1 MMVIFTSRSEKK
13 ALYTVRRILDSF
25 ADRIGDDTWK
35 TVITQE
41 GLLTVQALLR
51 RTATKSTAVACHW
64 IRSRSH
70 SELVW
75 VVGKR
80 DMFNEEGIVPVHSTQ
95 KEILHHEWENDWQY
109 LPLIKAL
116 AAVAALLHDWGKAS
130 ALFQEKLDGTL
141 KSGDP
146 FRHEWVSCKLLEALI
161 FASDA
166 EEDDRKWLK
175 VLAEGTIKTEDIEK
189 NLQVDKKGNGQANM
203 KKLDAAH
210 LPPIAKFL
218 MWMILS
224 HHRLPDIKDKNK
236 WCNTG
241 KPTFYEM
248 FESLDVSWGYENTGD
263 DKSRSKCFSFPKG
276 LLLGDAPVRWK
287 CLKKWCKRL
296 AENYDRLMDIMKEET
311 YKPSFRA
318 IAHYTR
324 LSLMLADHYVSSL
337 PEETDKGRWAKN
349 SLWANTDR
357 KTGKKKQYLE
367 EHLVRVCEQATHIA
381 HRLPYFSDQM
391 ESVYDIKA
399 LTKKSPVA
407 FRWQDTAVEKIR
419 AFREK
424 NGDDARYFIVN
435 MASTGCGKTFA
446 NAKIMQAVSADGKS
460 LRYILA
466 LGLRTL
472 TLQTGDEYRERM
484 HLDRNDLA
492 VLIGSSAIAK
502 LHEENKEA
510 DKEKG
515 EEEEKKEN
523 RREYLS
529 EEPLLP
535 EELEYVD
542 TENEEQSCFLDIF
555 FHKLDR
561 KGREVNEQASR
572 KNRAF
577 LYKPVLVATIDH
589 MMGATETTRGGRYI
603 LPSLRLMSSDLV
615 IDEIDD
621 FNTKDLIAIA
631 RLVHLAGLCGR
642 NVAISSAT
650 IPPDL
655 AEGLYR
661 SYQAGLK
668 SYNSFFTEKKQSALV
683 LCDEFRTDVEAMDSG
698 DDSAYRKIHDR
709 FIRKRVEKLGKEP
722 VKREG
727 YIQPCG
733 AEDNDTDAAKE
744 TSYFENIREAI
755 EKLHENHHVIDKKTK
770 KRVSFGV
777 VRVANITPCVKV
789 SLYLMKCGW
798 SKGTTVRVMTYHSRQ
813 ILLLRHEQERY
824 LDGVLTRKT
833 QFATVDFQ
841 DETVRKHLDSTSE
854 KNIIFILV
862 ATPVEEVGRDH
873 DFDWAVVEPSSYRSI
888 IQLAGRVLRHRQLVS
903 GTLEKKNMAIMA
915 YNLKAWQGKEP
926 AYSKPGYETKKRK
939 LNSYDMHDLV
949 DEEELGRR
957 IDAVPRILKPEM
969 LDKEQF
975 CPDDKKYFSKLSDLE
990 HASMMDFNCKK
1001 DCGPQCMHGWM
1012 EEYWWM
1018 TALPQGCSRFR
1029 ESYGEEIKACA
1040 VYEEGERKFL
1050 VYEGKEKTLLSDSVG
1065 ITDYS
1070 GMTEEMEGR
1079 LWIIRDYEAAL
1090 RRYVSDA
1097 SDVPQDV
1104 QMNEISCRY
1113 GEITIPYGRS
1123 STVDEWKYSDQ
1134 LGMFKLTEE
1143 NRQEG

>member
-1 MMVIFTSRSEKK
+1 
-13 ALYTVRRILDSF
+13 
-25 ADRIGDDTWK
+25 
-35 TVITQE
+35 
-41 GLLTVQALLR
+41 
-51 RTATKSTAVACHW
+51 
-64 IRSRSH
+64 
-70 SELVW
+70 
-75 VVGKR
+75 
-80 DMFNEEGIVPVHSTQ
+80 
-95 KEILHHEWENDWQY
+95 
-109 LPLIKAL
+109 
-116 AAVAALLHDWGKAS
+116 
-130 ALFQEKLDGTL
+130 
-141 KSGDP
+141 
-146 FRHEWVSCKLLEALI
+146 
-161 FASDA
+161 
-166 EEDDRKWLK
+166 
-175 VLAEGTIKTEDIEK
+175 
-189 NLQVDKKGNGQANM
+189 
-203 KKLDAAH
+203 
-210 LPPIAKFL
+210 
-218 MWMILS
+218 
-224 HHRLPDIKDKNK
+224 
-236 WCNTG
+236 
-241 KPTFYEM
+241 
-248 FESLDVSWGYENTGD
+248 
-263 DKSRSKCFSFPKG
+263 
-276 LLLGDAPVRWK
+276 
-287 CLKKWCKRL
+287 
-296 AENYDRLMDIMKEET
+296 
-311 YKPSFRA
+311 
-318 IAHYTR
+318 
-324 LSLMLADHYVSSL
+324 MLADHYVSSL

-349 SLWANTDR
+349 DLWANTDG
-357 KTGKKKQYLE
+357 KTGKKKQFLE

-391 ESVYDIKA
+391 ESVYDVKA
-399 LTKKSPVA
+399 LTKKSPAV
-407 FRWQDTAVEKIR
+407 FRWQDTVVEKIR

-424 NGDDARYFIVN
+424 NGDGARYFIVN

-446 NAKIMQAVSADGKS
+446 NAKIMQAVSTDGKS

-472 TLQTGDEYRERM
+472 TLQTGDEYRERI

-492 VLIGSSAIAK
+492 VLIGSSAVTK

-510 DKEKG
+510 DKEK
-515 EEEEKKEN
+515 EEEKKGN
-523 RREYLS
+523 RKGYLS

-542 TENEEQSCFLDIF
+542 TESEEQSRFLDIF
-555 FHKLDR
+555 FNKTDK
-561 KGREVNEQASR
+561 KGMTVNEKTSK
-572 KNRAF
+572 KNKAF
-577 LYKPVLVATIDH
+577 LYKPVLAATIDH
-589 MMGATETTRGGRYI
+589 MMGAVETTRGGRYI

-621 FNTKDLIAIA
+621 FNSKDLIAIA

-668 SYNSFFTEKKQSALV
+668 SYNSFFTGKKQCALV
-683 LCDEFRTDVEAMDSG
+683 LCDEFRTDVEPMDSG

-709 FIRKRVEKLGKEP
+709 FIRKRVENLGKEP
-722 VKREG
+722 VKRRG
-727 YIQPCG
+727 YIQFCG

-755 EKLHENHHVIDKKTK
+755 EKLHENHHVIDKRTK
-770 KRVSFGV
+770 KRISFGV

-798 SKGTTVRVMTYHSRQ
+798 SEGTAVRVMTYHSRQ

-824 LDGVLTRKT
+824 LDKVFTRKT
-833 QFATVDFQ
+833 QSATVDFQ
-841 DETVRKHLDSTSE
+841 DETVRKHLDSTPE
-854 KNIIFILV
+854 ENIIFILV

-888 IQLAGRVLRHRQLVS
+888 IQLAGRVLRHRQPVS

-926 AYSKPGYETKKRK
+926 AYSKPGYETEKRK

-975 CPDDKKYFSKLSDLE
+975 CPDDKRYFSKLSDLE
-990 HASMMDFNCKK
+990 HASMMDFNCKG

-1040 VYEEGERKFL
+1040 VYEEGVRNFL

-1090 RRYVSDA
+1090 RRYVSDT

-1104 QMNEISCRY
+1104 QMNEVSCRY